1 MLPCTVSSHV
11 CAGLNQCNTKTH
23 TILSPCLYPPAIKHN
38 NVNPLMNLAYIY
50 IYRKRTSILGDVT
63 EMWRR
68 CSIMPCLIGGLCV
81 LILWIWCAPICANS
95 ICFQTSGG
103 VHCWSSHMATSW
115 RTLLHHSL
123 VLILQYNTHR
133 YSAFLPRLALIDD
146 TCAVTACS
154 PSAIRESS
162 LWLVVQSWIPAA
174 DLLAIFMPLSRA
186 KPGCYRIMWVVL
198 TCLNSLR

>member
-1 MLPCTVSSHV
+1 ML
-11 CAGLNQCNTKTH
+11 
-23 TILSPCLYPPAIKHN
+23 
-38 NVNPLMNLAYIY
+38 
-50 IYRKRTSILGDVT
+50 
-63 EMWRR
+63 RR
-68 CSIMPCLIGGLCV
+68 CSIMHVWLEGCLY
-81 LILWIWCAPICANS
+81 WS
-95 ICFQTSGG
+95 YEFG
-103 VHCWSSHMATSW
+103 VHRFVQTLFVFKEVAGCIAEVHTWQTLDERSCIIHWYWSCN
-115 RTLLHHSL
+115 
-123 VLILQYNTHR
+123 IIPID
-133 YSAFLPRLALIDD
+133 YSIDIHAFLPRLALIHD